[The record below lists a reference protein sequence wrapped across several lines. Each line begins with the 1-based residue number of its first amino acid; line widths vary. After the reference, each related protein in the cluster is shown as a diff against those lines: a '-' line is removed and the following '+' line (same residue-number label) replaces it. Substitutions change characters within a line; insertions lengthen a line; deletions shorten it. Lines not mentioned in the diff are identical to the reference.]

1 MSLTQEQLEAID
13 EKVTNMTSQQRRDLL
28 KGFVNEF
35 SLKTII
41 AHIILA
47 VYSIGMLYV
56 NQIYGI
62 NPFVGLAQIA
72 GGVFLAYVCIL
83 LFQAL
88 LFFRTANNIATA
100 FDRGISNGFDTINEM
115 DED

>member
-1 MSLTQEQLEAID
+1 MSLNKEQLEAV
-13 EKVTNMTSQQRRDLL
+13 EERVKSMTSKQRRDLL

-41 AHIILA
+41 ANIIL
-47 VYSIGMLYV
+47 VGYSLTMLYL
-56 NQIYGI
+56 NQTYGL
-62 NPFVGLAQIA
+62 NPFVGLVQIF

-83 LFQAL
+83 LLQAL
-88 LFFRTANNIATA
+88 LFFKTANNIATA
-100 FDRGISNGFDTINEM
+100 FDRGIANGIDTINEM

>member
-1 MSLTQEQLEAID
+1 MSLTQEKLEAIN
-13 EKVTNMTSQQRRDLL
+13 EKVTNMTSKQRIDLL

-62 NPFVGLAQIA
+62 SPFVGLLQIA
-72 GGVFLAYVCIL
+72 GGVFLVYVCIL
-83 LFQAL
+83 LLKAL
-88 LFFRTANNIATA
+88 LYFRAMNNVTTA
-100 FDRGISNGFDTINEM
+100 FSKGVSNGFDKINEM
-115 DED
+115 YED